1 MSMLNRK
8 AETLFWLGR
17 YMERVENHARLIDV
31 NYHMRHELKD
41 PQESGILVWEKLIQA
56 VGDYAVFVQ
65 QNKQTSEGDVLH
77 FMTFERKHNNSIFS
91 CVSQARDN
99 ARTIK
104 EAIPGESWDII
115 NAFYIWL
122 KEQNLAA
129 IRLLSPYVFYQKIK
143 EWVALFHGSLES
155 TMLRSN
161 EWHFIQLGKYMERAE
176 NTVRILQVIYRSYMQ
191 DASKFTDHDNY
202 QRMIAVL
209 KSVSAYEAF
218 RKMCANDIHIEKI
231 VQFLMLNF
239 VFPRSVSFSLVAI
252 ETHLK
257 SIRRDLEFTLLSDQA
272 IRFAGKTRANLA
284 YLEWEDPGNDGLPK
298 LLEEMSVSCN
308 KLGEVISKTFF
319 RKGVLGT

>member
-1 MSMLNRK
+1 MLNRK

-41 PQESGILVWEKLIQA
+41 SQESGSLVWEKLIQA
-56 VGDYAVFVQ
+56 VGDYSVFLK
-65 QNKQTSEGDVLH
+65 QNKQATETDVLY
-77 FMTFERKHNNSIFS
+77 FMTFERKHSNSIFS

-104 EAIPGESWDII
+104 EGIPGESWDII

-122 KEQNLAA
+122 KEQDITS
-129 IRLLSPYVFYQKIK
+129 IRELSPYVFYQKIK

-209 KSVSAYEAF
+209 KSVSAYEAY
-218 RKMCANDIHIEKI
+218 RKICANEFHIEKI

-239 VFPRSVSFSLVAI
+239 VFPRSINFSLVSI

-257 SIRRDLEFTLLSDQA
+257 NIRRDLEYTMLSDQA
-272 IRFAGKTRANLA
+272 IRFAVKTRANLA
-284 YLEWEDPGNDGLPK
+284 YMEWEDTGNEGLPK
-298 LLEEMSVSCN
+298 LLEEISLSCN
-308 KLGEVISKTFF
+308 QLGEVISKTFF
-319 RKGVLGT
+319 RKGVLGA

>member
-1 MSMLNRK
+1 MLNRK

-41 PQESGILVWEKLIQA
+41 SQESGSLVWEKLIQA
-56 VGDYAVFVQ
+56 VGDYSVFLKH
-65 QNKQTSEGDVLH
+65 NKQATETDVLY
-77 FMTFERKHNNSIFS
+77 FMTFERKHSNSIFS

-104 EAIPGESWDII
+104 EGIPGESWDII

-122 KEQNLAA
+122 KEQDITS
-129 IRLLSPYVFYQKIK
+129 IRELSPYVFYQKIK

-209 KSVSAYEAF
+209 KSVSAYEAY
-218 RKMCANDIHIEKI
+218 RKICANEFHIEKI

-239 VFPRSVSFSLVAI
+239 VFPRSVNFSLVNI

-257 SIRRDLEFTLLSDQA
+257 NIRRDLEYTMLSDQA
-272 IRFAGKTRANLA
+272 IRFAVKTRANLA
-284 YLEWEDPGNDGLPK
+284 YMEWEDTGNEGLPK
-298 LLEEMSVSCN
+298 LLEEISLSCN
-308 KLGEVISKTFF
+308 QLGEVISKTFF
-319 RKGVLGT
+319 RKGVLGA

>member
-1 MSMLNRK
+1 MLNRK

-41 PQESGILVWEKLIQA
+41 TQETGILIWEKLIQA
-56 VGDYAVFVQ
+56 VGDYDTFAKES
-65 QNKQTSEGDVLH
+65 KQASESEVLH
-77 FMTFERKHNNSIFS
+77 FMTFERRHNNSIYS

-104 EAIPGESWDII
+104 ECIPGESWDII

-122 KEQNLAA
+122 KEQNISS
-129 IRLLSPYVFYQKIK
+129 IRVLSPYVFYQKIK
-143 EWVALFHGSLES
+143 EWVALFQGSLES

-161 EWHFIQLGKYMERAE
+161 EWHFIQLGKFMERAE
-176 NTVRILQVIYRSYMQ
+176 NTVRILQVIYRSYML

-218 RKMCANDIHIEKI
+218 RKMCANDFHIEKI
-231 VQFLMLNF
+231 VQFLLLNF
-239 VFPRSVSFSLVAI
+239 VFPRAVNFSLVSI

-257 SIRRDLEFTLLSDQA
+257 NIRRDLEFTLLSDRS
-272 IRFAGKTRANLA
+272 IRFAGKIRANLA
-284 YLEWEDPGNDGLPK
+284 YLEWEELDSEGLLK
-298 LLEEMSVSCN
+298 LLEEVSGSCN
-308 KLGEVISKTFF
+308 QLGEVISKTFF
-319 RKGVLGT
+319 RKGVMGA

>member
-1 MSMLNRK
+1 MLNRK

-31 NYHMRHELKD
+31 NYHMRHELKH
-41 PQESGILVWEKLIQA
+41 PQETGALVWEKLIQA
-56 VGDYAVFVQ
+56 VGDYTVFAE
-65 QNKQTSEGDVLH
+65 QNKQASEADVLH

-104 EAIPGESWDII
+104 EGIPGESWDII

-122 KEQNLAA
+122 REQKLSD
-129 IRLLSPYVFYQKIK
+129 IRTLSPYVFYQKIK
-143 EWVALFHGSLES
+143 EWVALFNGSLES
-155 TMLRSN
+155 TMLRSI

-218 RKMCANDIHIEKI
+218 RKMCANEFHIEKI

-239 VFPRSVSFSLVAI
+239 VFPRSVNFSLVNI

-257 SIRRDLEFTLLSDQA
+257 NIRRDLEFTILSDQA

-284 YLEWEDPGNDGLPK
+284 YLEWEDLDNDGLPK

-308 KLGEVISKTFF
+308 QLGEVISKTFF
-319 RKGVLGT
+319 RKGVMGA

>member
-1 MSMLNRK
+1 MLNRK

-41 PQESGILVWEKLIQA
+41 AQESGILVWEKLIQA
-56 VGDYAVFVQ
+56 VGDYETFKL
-65 QNKQTSEGDVLH
+65 QNNKASEADVLH
-77 FMTFERKHNNSIFS
+77 FMTFERKHNNSIYS

-104 EAIPGESWDII
+104 EGIPGESWDII

-122 KEQNLAA
+122 KEQSITS
-129 IRLLSPYVFYQKIK
+129 IRVLSPYVFYQKIK
-143 EWVALFHGSLES
+143 EWVALFQGSLES

-176 NTVRILQVIYRSYMQ
+176 NTVRILQIIYRSYTQ

-231 VQFLMLNF
+231 VHFLLLNF
-239 VFPRSVSFSLVAI
+239 AFPRSVNFSLVAI

-257 SIRRDLEFTLLSDQA
+257 NIRRDLEFTLLSDRA
-272 IRFAGKTRANLA
+272 IRYAGKIRANLV
-284 YLEWEDPGNDGLPK
+284 YLEWEEFSSEGLPK
-298 LLEEMSVSCN
+298 LLEEMSASCN
-308 KLGEVISKTFF
+308 KLGEVISTTFF
-319 RKGVLGT
+319 REGVVNA